1 MSSQP
6 ARPATP
12 PPAQGRRV
20 RWRAALA
27 RIRPPPLTAG
37 ERRILLLLGTAT
49 FFNQYDQQLF
59 SLALA
64 QIQAELAIPEAQ
76 LGFAGSLIRL
86 GALPAFG
93 VLLVADRI
101 GRRAVLL
108 WTIAGYT
115 VFTAASAFAP
125 DYRTLVALQLVARMF
140 MAAEHLLAFVCVV
153 EEFRPGNRGWGVAL
167 LGTLALLGAGA
178 AMILFGAIEWIPYG
192 WRGLYLVG
200 VAPLLLVAV
209 FRRRLHET
217 ERFRALAAER
227 ARRESAAP
235 GSWRRWLSPV
245 RSLARRYPGRF
256 AAVGAVA
263 FLWAFSNGSVDFFLP
278 KYVQEAHGWSPA
290 RFATV
295 AVLGGALGLSGQLL
309 AGRASDE
316 LGRRPTF
323 VLFLVLEPLAA
334 IALYTVGA
342 GLLVPCYVAWVF
354 CSVGND
360 VLRRTFGGELFP
372 TSARSTAKG
381 ALALLGT
388 AGMSLGLAAEGLLF
402 AAFAEHATPIRL
414 VAATGL
420 VLPVLAALLYPET
433 RGRELEEIAPEEGA
447 ALAPARRL
455 S

>member
-1 MSSQP
+1 MSGPP
-6 ARPATP
+6 APPAP

-27 RIRPPPLTAG
+27 
-37 ERRILLLLGTAT
+37 
-49 FFNQYDQQLF
+49 Q
-59 SLALA
+59 
-64 QIQAELAIPEAQ
+64 EA
-76 LGFAGSLIRL
+76 
-86 GALPAFG
+86 
-93 VLLVADRI
+93 
-101 GRRAVLL
+101 
-108 WTIAGYT
+108 
-115 VFTAASAFAP
+115 
-125 DYRTLVALQLVARMF
+125 
-140 MAAEHLLAFVCVV
+140 
-153 EEFRPGNRGWGVAL
+153 
-167 LGTLALLGAGA
+167 
-178 AMILFGAIEWIPYG
+178 
-192 WRGLYLVG
+192 
-200 VAPLLLVAV
+200 
-209 FRRRLHET
+209 
-217 ERFRALAAER
+217 
-227 ARRESAAP
+227 AAP

-256 AAVGAVA
+256 AAVGTVA

-316 LGRRPTF
+316 LG
-323 VLFLVLEPLAA
+323 
-334 IALYTVGA
+334 
-342 GLLVPCYVAWVF
+342 
-354 CSVGND
+354 
-360 VLRRTFGGELFP
+360 RTFGGELFP

-433 RGRELEEIAPEEGA
+433 RGRELGEIAPEEGA